1 MTKEEN
7 TLKELSLLRLLFYR
21 RLVALLVP
29 LGLGSSF
36 SAELISGSP
45 FDEWGLSVPPLKHLS
60 VCLHLGPGLWVS
72 QPVSVCL
79 PSDSPEVSR

>member
-45 FDEWGLSVPPLKHLS
+45 FDEWGLSVPP
-60 VCLHLGPGLWVS
+60 
-72 QPVSVCL
+72 
-79 PSDSPEVSR
+79 